1 MSERMIYG
9 LVYDGNEL
17 AADFVGSQRKADEL
31 IKLFEQTERF
41 KVKLVSKTEYQKA
54 IVEAERKELERI
66 HGPGEDD

>member
-31 IKLFEQTERF
+31 IKLFGQTERF